1 MNQKNQ
7 FYDFWQK
14 IVDNKKSSIVLLL
27 AILIPCIGK
36 GVLVMSEERS
46 LETGIVAFFHNY
58 SPSFIMSI
66 SKILAIIFSTK
77 CCIVIL
83 FILCIISYFLK
94 RNWRIT
100 LTQLVISLLP
110 MVYIFAIKFIVHR
123 PRPFIGVKVKLPP
136 DPSFPSGHT
145 AAAVAICAMSLM
157 ILYVSN
163 KSLLKI
169 GLIISIVVIVI
180 VALSRLVVAAHFPT
194 DVITSAIMYPILV
207 MYNLDFFKNSS
218 FINRKILKR

>member
-14 IVDNKKSSIVLLL
+14 IVNNKKSSIVLLL

-36 GVLVMSEERS
+36 GLLVMSEERS

-83 FILCIISYFLK
+83 LVLSIISYFIK

-110 MVYIFAIKFIVHR
+110 MIYIFAIKFIVHR

-145 AAAVAICAMSLM
+145 AAAVAICAMILM

-163 KSLLKI
+163 KSLLKL
-169 GLIISIVVIVI
+169 GLIISIVVVVI

>member
-58 SPSFIMSI
+58 SPSFIMSM

-123 PRPFIGVKVKLPP
+123 PRPFIGIKVKLPP

-169 GLIISIVVIVI
+169 GLIISIVVVVI

>member
-14 IVDNKKSSIVLLL
+14 IVNNKKSSIVLLL

-36 GVLVMSEERS
+36 GLLVMSEERS

-163 KSLLKI
+163 KSLLKL
-169 GLIISIVVIVI
+169 GLIISIVVVVI

>member
-83 FILCIISYFLK
+83 LVLSIISYFIK

-145 AAAVAICAMSLM
+145 ASAVAICAMILM

-163 KSLLKI
+163 KSLLKL
-169 GLIISIVVIVI
+169 GLIISIVVVVI

>member
-58 SPSFIMSI
+58 SPFFIMSI

-169 GLIISIVVIVI
+169 GLIISIVVVVI

>member
-83 FILCIISYFLK
+83 FILSIISYFIK

-145 AAAVAICAMSLM
+145 AAAVAICAMILM

-163 KSLLKI
+163 KSLLKL
-169 GLIISIVVIVI
+169 GLIISIVVVVI

>member
-83 FILCIISYFLK
+83 LVLSIISYFIK
-94 RNWRIT
+94 SNWRIT

-145 AAAVAICAMSLM
+145 AAAVAICAMILM

-163 KSLLKI
+163 KSLLKL
-169 GLIISIVVIVI
+169 GLIISIVVVVI

>member
-145 AAAVAICAMSLM
+145 AAAVAICTMILM

-163 KSLLKI
+163 KSLLKL
-169 GLIISIVVIVI
+169 GLIISIVVVVI

>member
-83 FILCIISYFLK
+83 LVLSIISYFIK

-145 AAAVAICAMSLM
+145 AAAVAICAMILM

-163 KSLLKI
+163 KLLLKL
-169 GLIISIVVIVI
+169 GLIISIVVVVI

>member
-1 MNQKNQ
+1 
-7 FYDFWQK
+7 
-14 IVDNKKSSIVLLL
+14 
-27 AILIPCIGK
+27 
-36 GVLVMSEERS
+36 
-46 LETGIVAFFHNY
+46 
-58 SPSFIMSI
+58 
-66 SKILAIIFSTK
+66 
-77 CCIVIL
+77 
-83 FILCIISYFLK
+83 
-94 RNWRIT
+94 
-100 LTQLVISLLP
+100 

-145 AAAVAICAMSLM
+145 AAAVAICAMILM

-163 KSLLKI
+163 KSLLKL
-169 GLIISIVVIVI
+169 GLIISIVVVVI

>member
-83 FILCIISYFLK
+83 FILCIISYFIK

-145 AAAVAICAMSLM
+145 AAAVAICAMILM

-163 KSLLKI
+163 KSLLKL
-169 GLIISIVVIVI
+169 GLIISIVVVVI

>member
-94 RNWRIT
+94 RDWRIT

-123 PRPFIGVKVKLPP
+123 PRPFIGVKIKLPP

-169 GLIISIVVIVI
+169 GLIISIVVVVI

>member
-14 IVDNKKSSIVLLL
+14 IVNNKKSSIILLL

-145 AAAVAICAMSLM
+145 AAAVAICAMILM

-163 KSLLKI
+163 KSLLKL
-169 GLIISIVVIVI
+169 GLIISIVVVVI

>member
-83 FILCIISYFLK
+83 FILCIISYLLK

-169 GLIISIVVIVI
+169 GLIISIVVVVI

>member
-169 GLIISIVVIVI
+169 GLIISIVVVVI

>member
-83 FILCIISYFLK
+83 LVLSIISYFIK

-145 AAAVAICAMSLM
+145 AAAVAICAMILM

-163 KSLLKI
+163 KSLLKL
-169 GLIISIVVIVI
+169 GLIISIVVVVI

-218 FINRKILKR
+218 FINGKILKR

>member
-36 GVLVMSEERS
+36 WVLVMSEERS

-83 FILCIISYFLK
+83 LVLSIISYFIK

-145 AAAVAICAMSLM
+145 AAAVAICAMILM

-163 KSLLKI
+163 KSLLKL
-169 GLIISIVVIVI
+169 GLIISIVVVVI

>member
-83 FILCIISYFLK
+83 LVLSIISYFIK
-94 RNWRIT
+94 RNLRIT

-145 AAAVAICAMSLM
+145 AAAVAICAMILM

-163 KSLLKI
+163 KSLLKL
-169 GLIISIVVIVI
+169 GLIISIVVVVI

>member
-14 IVDNKKSSIVLLL
+14 IVNNKKSSIVLLL

-36 GVLVMSEERS
+36 GLLVMSEERS

-83 FILCIISYFLK
+83 FILCIISYYLK

-145 AAAVAICAMSLM
+145 AAAVAICTMILM

-163 KSLLKI
+163 KSLLKL
-169 GLIISIVVIVI
+169 GLIISIVVVVI

>member
-14 IVDNKKSSIVLLL
+14 IVNNKKSSIVLLL

-169 GLIISIVVIVI
+169 GLIISIVVVVI

>member
-27 AILIPCIGK
+27 AILIPCVGK

-145 AAAVAICAMSLM
+145 AAAVAICAMILM

-163 KSLLKI
+163 KSLLKL
-169 GLIISIVVIVI
+169 GLIISIVVVVI

>member
-36 GVLVMSEERS
+36 GGLVMSEERS

-83 FILCIISYFLK
+83 LVLSIISYFIK

-145 AAAVAICAMSLM
+145 AAAVAICAMILM

-163 KSLLKI
+163 KSLLKL
-169 GLIISIVVIVI
+169 GLIISIVVVVI

>member
-14 IVDNKKSSIVLLL
+14 IVNNKKSSIILLL

-169 GLIISIVVIVI
+169 GLIISIVVVVI

-207 MYNLDFFKNSS
+207 MYNLNFFKNSS

>member
-36 GVLVMSEERS
+36 GLLVMSEERS

-58 SPSFIMSI
+58 SPSFMMSI

-123 PRPFIGVKVKLPP
+123 PRPFIGIKVKLPP

-169 GLIISIVVIVI
+169 GLIISIVVVVI
-180 VALSRLVVAAHFPT
+180 VALSRLIVAAHFPT

>member
-7 FYDFWQK
+7 FYGFWQK

-83 FILCIISYFLK
+83 LVLSIISYFIK

-145 AAAVAICAMSLM
+145 AAAVAICAMILM

-163 KSLLKI
+163 KSLLKL
-169 GLIISIVVIVI
+169 GLIISIVVVVI

>member
-83 FILCIISYFLK
+83 LVLSIISYFIK

-145 AAAVAICAMSLM
+145 AAAVAICAMILM

-163 KSLLKI
+163 KSLLKL
-169 GLIISIVVIVI
+169 GLIISIVVVVI

-218 FINRKILKR
+218 FINRKILRR

>member
-14 IVDNKKSSIVLLL
+14 IVNNKKSSIVLLL

-36 GVLVMSEERS
+36 GLLVMSEERS

-83 FILCIISYFLK
+83 LVLSIISYFIK

-169 GLIISIVVIVI
+169 GLIISIVVVVI

>member
-14 IVDNKKSSIVLLL
+14 IVNNKKSSIVLLL

-36 GVLVMSEERS
+36 GLLVMSEERS

-77 CCIVIL
+77 CCIAIL

-145 AAAVAICAMSLM
+145 AAAVAICTMILM

-163 KSLLKI
+163 KSLLKL
-169 GLIISIVVIVI
+169 GLIISIVVVVI

>member
-36 GVLVMSEERS
+36 GVLVISEERS

-123 PRPFIGVKVKLPP
+123 PRPFIGIKVKLPP

-169 GLIISIVVIVI
+169 GLIISIVVVVI

>member
-14 IVDNKKSSIVLLL
+14 IVNNKKSSIVLLL

-36 GVLVMSEERS
+36 GLLVMSEERS

-94 RNWRIT
+94 RDWRIT

-169 GLIISIVVIVI
+169 GLIISIVVVVI

>member
-83 FILCIISYFLK
+83 LVLSIISYFIK

-145 AAAVAICAMSLM
+145 AAAVAICAMILM

-163 KSLLKI
+163 KSLLKL
-169 GLIISIVVIVI
+169 GLIISIVVVVI

>member
-36 GVLVMSEERS
+36 GLLVMSEERS

-83 FILCIISYFLK
+83 LVLSIISYFIK

-145 AAAVAICAMSLM
+145 AAAVAICAMILM

-163 KSLLKI
+163 KSLLKL
-169 GLIISIVVIVI
+169 GLIISIVVVVI

>member
-36 GVLVMSEERS
+36 GVLVMSEEIS

-83 FILCIISYFLK
+83 LVLSIISYFIK

-145 AAAVAICAMSLM
+145 AAAVAICAMILM

-163 KSLLKI
+163 KSLLKL
-169 GLIISIVVIVI
+169 GLIISIVVVVI

>member
-14 IVDNKKSSIVLLL
+14 IVNNKKSSIVLLL

-36 GVLVMSEERS
+36 GLLVMSEERS

-58 SPSFIMSI
+58 SPSFMMSI

-145 AAAVAICAMSLM
+145 AAAVAICAMILM

-163 KSLLKI
+163 KSLLKL
-169 GLIISIVVIVI
+169 GLIISIVVVVI

>member
-123 PRPFIGVKVKLPP
+123 PRPFIGIKVKLPP

-169 GLIISIVVIVI
+169 GLIISIVVVVI

>member
-36 GVLVMSEERS
+36 GLLVMSEERS

-83 FILCIISYFLK
+83 LVLSIISYFLK

-169 GLIISIVVIVI
+169 GLIISIVVVVI

>member
-14 IVDNKKSSIVLLL
+14 IVNNKKSSIVLLL

-36 GVLVMSEERS
+36 GLLVMSEERS

-83 FILCIISYFLK
+83 LVLSIISYFIK

-145 AAAVAICAMSLM
+145 AAAVAICTMILM

-163 KSLLKI
+163 KSLLKL
-169 GLIISIVVIVI
+169 GLIISIVVVVI

>member
-14 IVDNKKSSIVLLL
+14 IVNNKKSSIVLLL

-36 GVLVMSEERS
+36 GLLVMSEERS

-83 FILCIISYFLK
+83 FILCIISYYLK

>member
-83 FILCIISYFLK
+83 LVLSIISYFIK

-136 DPSFPSGHT
+136 NPSFPSGHT
-145 AAAVAICAMSLM
+145 AAAVAICAMILM

-163 KSLLKI
+163 KSLLKL
-169 GLIISIVVIVI
+169 GLIISIVVVVI

>member
-83 FILCIISYFLK
+83 LVLSIISYFIK

-145 AAAVAICAMSLM
+145 AAAVAICAMILM

-163 KSLLKI
+163 KSLLKL
-169 GLIISIVVIVI
+169 GLIISIVVVVI
-180 VALSRLVVAAHFPT
+180 VALSRIVVAAHFPT